1 MCPTGEIYV
10 VALFS
15 MVGALSVALLV
26 EYNFKFM
33 AMAYNRGKTSA
44 RTYKKDA
51 YMVEGVDAKGKN
63 FRFNTTYSR
72 VSVFRYLR
80 EHGVRYTS
88 LTDKTSGRVY
98 RFSLR

>member
-1 MCPTGEIYV
+1 
-10 VALFS
+10 
-15 MVGALSVALLV
+15 
-26 EYNFKFM
+26 M
-33 AMAYNRGKTSA
+33 AMAYSRGNNSA
-44 RTYKKDA
+44 RTYKKDS
-51 YMVEGVDAKGKN
+51 YLVEGVDAKGKN

-80 EHGVRYTS
+80 EHGVRYAS

>member
-1 MCPTGEIYV
+1 M
-10 VALFS
+10 ALFS
-15 MVGALSVALLV
+15 TAGALSVALLV

-33 AMAYNRGKTSA
+33 AMAYTRGNRGA

-51 YMVEGVDAKGKN
+51 YLVEGVDAKGKN

-80 EHGVRYTS
+80 ERGVRFAS
-88 LTDKTSGRVY
+88 VTDKTSGRVY
-98 RFSLR
+98 RFTLR